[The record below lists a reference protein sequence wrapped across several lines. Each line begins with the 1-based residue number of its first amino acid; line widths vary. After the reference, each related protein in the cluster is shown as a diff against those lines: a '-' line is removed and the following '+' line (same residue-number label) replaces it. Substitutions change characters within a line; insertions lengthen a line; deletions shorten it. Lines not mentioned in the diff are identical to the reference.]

1 MMVAA
6 LDTGPPF
13 TVGERRAL
21 FPLGTEYVLSLDYTA
36 YNVTPDDQHFLIL
49 RVTATGDESM
59 TGRLI
64 IVENWFEELRARVG
78 N

>member
-6 LDTGPPF
+6 IDTRPPF

-21 FPLGTEYVLSLDYTA
+21 FPLGSEYHLSMEYTGYDVA
-36 YNVTPDDQHFLIL
+36 PDDQHFLIA
-49 RVTATGDESM
+49 VTVAGDESM

-64 IVENWFEELRARVG
+64 IVENWFEELRAKVG